1 MANLSPAVL
10 IFIIIAAAVVALL
23 IGYFLGSRFGGKKSV
38 AMKEATEQHDT
49 YKSDVREHF
58 EQTSAIM
65 SRMVDDYRD
74 MYEHLSDGAERLADM
89 HPEKRI
95 TPPPA
100 PEAITSDKAG
110 DKSAATA
117 GKQAESGS
125 GAASVAAKPGSADAP
140 NMAAVMNS
148 DSSNDRPWNKEK
160 GGKKYG
166 LE

>member
-10 IFIIIAAAVVALL
+10 ILILVAGVVVALL

-49 YKSDVREHF
+49 YKNDVREHF

-74 MYEHLSDGAERLADM
+74 MYEHLSDGAEKLADM
-89 HPEKRI
+89 HPEKLV

-100 PEAITSDKAG
+100 PEAITRDTSTPTVDQP
-110 DKSAATA
+110 TA
-117 GKQAESGS
+117 PQQAP
-125 GAASVAAKPGSADAP
+125 AASVAAKPGSDDAP
-140 NMAAVMNS
+140 NRDAVMSS